1 MRKHK
6 QLSLNISWSLA
17 ELCSVNTEPRQK
29 QTQRQLCSTIQP
41 SSIKLMLSYAGTY

>member
-29 QTQRQLCSTIQP
+29 QTHKDSCAVQYGQ
-41 SSIKLMLSYAGTY
+41 AV